1 MSFICGYWQVEL
13 DEPSSPLC
21 TFHTPC
27 GGYRYTQLPFGIKTA
42 RDIFIEEMSNILKD
56 LPGVDVVADDTL
68 VYGGDL
74 KEHNEWLESELKS
87 NKLK

>member
-1 MSFICGYWQVEL
+1 
-13 DEPSSPLC
+13 
-21 TFHTPC
+21 
-27 GGYRYTQLPFGIKTA
+27 
-42 RDIFIEEMSNILKD
+42 MSNILKD

-87 NKLK
+87 NKLKWS